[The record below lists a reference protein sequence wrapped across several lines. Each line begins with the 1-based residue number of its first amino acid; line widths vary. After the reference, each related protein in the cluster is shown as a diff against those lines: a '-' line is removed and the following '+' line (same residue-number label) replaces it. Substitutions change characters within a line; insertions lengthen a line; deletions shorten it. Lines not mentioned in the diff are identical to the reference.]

1 MKNFIYILSLLMLA
15 GLAACSQKLDTT
27 IKIENLDI
35 KKDIQ
40 QASDTKRAVMT
51 EGKEKKE
58 TVWLKEKSLYQF
70 EAVADEFEYTVF
82 LYADDE
88 QSRLKE
94 SPSNQ
99 ANKGEQLYTGHYSM
113 YLAEK
118 DSTVAYKQDVLEQKG
133 ELSFSSSSVQAYP
146 LKLGKNTVIAVIDS
160 EKHPNFFFIHEGEV
174 KEIKQNESMLPMVDT
189 KMKAVNQ
196 KYIQTAHLVDGE
208 DWIFTTWGFDKESMI
223 LFKHDET
230 HVEDQEGEKW
240 YKLWSEKSE
249 NFFPFLNI
257 ELTSEVL
264 EKAKQGIPL
273 GSPYPIGTSISNIKK
288 SDPHYLDEGL
298 DIDGVPY
305 VLYPEITYYF
315 EKDTGIVNAV
325 AIPGERLKTTLTN
338 VKKLFGTPDQE
349 MNKNEGK
356 LAVYLAHNYS
366 IEILT
371 DKAGNVEWMYLR
383 KK

>member
-1 MKNFIYILSLLMLA
+1 MKNYIYILSLLMLA
-15 GLAACSQKLDTT
+15 GMAACSQKLDTT
-27 IKIENLDI
+27 IKIENIDI
-35 KKDIQ
+35 KKGNQ
-40 QASDTKRAVMT
+40 QSSDKKLAVLT

-58 TVWLKEKSLYQF
+58 TIWLKEKALYQF

-82 LYADDE
+82 IFADDE
-88 QSRLKE
+88 KSRLNE
-94 SPSNQ
+94 APSDS

-118 DSTVAYKQDVLEQKG
+118 DSTVAYKQGVLEQKG
-133 ELSFSSSSVQAYP
+133 ELTFSSSAVQAYP
-146 LKLGKNTVIAVIDS
+146 LILGENTIIAVIDS
-160 EKHPNFFFIHEGEV
+160 ESHPKFYFINDG
-174 KEIKQNESMLPMVDT
+174 EIKEVQQNESILPIVGT
-189 KMKAVNQ
+189 KVKAINQ
-196 KYIQTAHLVDGE
+196 KFIQTAHLVDGE
-208 DWIFTTWGFDKESMI
+208 DWIYTTWGFDKESMI

-230 HVEDQEGEKW
+230 LVEGQEGEKW

-249 NFFPFLNI
+249 YFFPFLNI

-288 SDPHYLDEGL
+288 SDPHYFDEG
-298 DIDGVPY
+298 IDVDGIPY

-315 EKDTGIVNAV
+315 EEATGIVNAV
-325 AIPGERLKTTLTN
+325 SIPGERLKTTLTN
-338 VKKLFGTPDQE
+338 VKKMFGTPDQE
-349 MNKNEGK
+349 MKKNEGE
-356 LAVYLAHNYS
+356 LAVYLAENYS

-371 DKAGNVEWMYLR
+371 DKDGKVERMYLR